1 MYDHTKQYRC
11 TIIRGKSQREI
22 DNLLPAY
29 ANIIDMVCPCK
40 TADFPQQFNAKLKKY
55 LKNDNEKTL
64 SNHRTEIA
72 GKLLGMYYEIDS
84 MIYISERT
92 TKFLVEHD
100 QPAFFKDFC
109 YKMQFPNG
117 MSKPQTIQEHINNKI
132 NIRPY
137 SFILK
142 VLVLAEVAQL
152 LLTKKDIGYYI
163 LNSLDVLQGNAK
175 PDEVLKQILKD
186 KTNST
191 ERIIH
196 TVEKKTSYDYQ
207 HIIEQINYLEL
218 ANLIIIE
225 NGQNVCLN
233 KNEKIAIE
241 FIAQNYSAK
250 PMFDMYS
257 FGLSTRAEREK
268 LIVQWGIEFALSC
281 DKDNIFK
288 TSTVALD
295 IPIPMQDDE
304 EFKIDTA
311 TLDKTQIGKE
321 GERLVFSL
329 EKKRVKKF
337 DRRLAGKVVYL
348 GEITGLGYDIQSVIA
363 LSGVPHPENTKFIEV
378 KSTKRVTPPDLSNTS
393 FEDTVYITKNEWDAA
408 CQYRDSYSI
417 YRVYFY
423 RSGFIIFAIDNVFKK
438 YEDKIISVMPHT
450 YRVDFSSQAISDKI
464 STTPGGTN
472 V

>member
-11 TIIRGKSQREI
+11 PIIRGKSQREI

-29 ANIIDMVCPCK
+29 ANIIDAVCPRK
-40 TADFPQQFNAKLKKY
+40 TVEFSQLFNVELKKY

-72 GKLLGMYYEIDS
+72 GKLFGMFYEKDGLVQ
-84 MIYISERT
+84 ISDRT
-92 TKFLVEHD
+92 KKFLVDND

-117 MSKPQTIQEHINNKI
+117 MEKPQTIQEHINNHI
-132 NIRPY
+132 SIRPY
-137 SFILK
+137 SFVLK
-142 VLVLAEVAQL
+142 VLLLAEVAQL
-152 LLTKKDIGYYI
+152 LITKKDIGYYI
-163 LNSLDVLQGNAK
+163 LNSLDVLQGNAT

-186 KTNST
+186 KRNSA

-196 TVEKKTSYDYQ
+196 TEGKKASYDYQ

-233 KNEKIAIE
+233 KNEKSAIE
-241 FIAQNYSAK
+241 FIAQNYGAK

-257 FGLSTRAEREK
+257 FDLSIKSEREK

-295 IPIPMQDDE
+295 IPIQDDE
-304 EFKIDTA
+304 EFKIDTE

-329 EKKRVKKF
+329 EKKRVKEF

-363 LSGVPHPENTKFIEV
+363 LAGVSHPENTKFIEV
-378 KSTKRVTPPDLSNTS
+378 KSTKRVTAPDLSNIS
-393 FEDTVYITKNEWDAA
+393 FEDTVYVTKNEWDAA
-408 CQYRDSYSI
+408 CQYKDSYSI

-423 RSGFIIFAIDNVFKK
+423 RNGFIIYAMDNVFKK
-438 YEDKIISVMPHT
+438 YEDKIINVIPHT
-450 YRVDFSSQAISDKI
+450 YRVDFSSQAVSCKI
-464 STTPGGTN
+464 SSATGGTN
-472 V
+472 A